1 MGAGP
6 PEQVKQMTDM
16 PSTPRPQRPAGTRIA
31 AFLRD
36 YYIYFVLVAVV
47 TVLSVANL
55 DQFALFER
63 GNFLNRRNI
72 INILRVS
79 APLLTLAGA
88 FTLLMVSGYIDLSV
102 GSTMSLS
109 AVIYALLAINGVPF
123 LLCFALT
130 MIAGIGLGAINGFL
144 VVRLRITP
152 VIATL
157 ITLSLFKGIA
167 LLLVQD
173 GVSAIKSV
181 GDLKMPGWFNDYGR
195 APVLFGLPM
204 AFWVAVGV
212 TLALIFAQNRTL
224 LGKYAAATGGNPTAA
239 KLSGINTA
247 RVVFGLYG
255 LVGLSAALAGIARSS
270 FMSLGDPLSGDGME
284 LSAILVV
291 LIGGTAFSGGE
302 GRVLRSFVGALIIMA
317 LTVGM
322 LTLVPAYYQTLVIG
336 AALLAAAASN
346 HLVSRKEGKA

>member
-1 MGAGP
+1 MSQSSTLA
-6 PEQVKQMTDM
+6 Q
-16 PSTPRPQRPAGTRIA
+16 PSATRDNRIA
-31 AFLRD
+31 QFLRT

-47 TVLSVANL
+47 VLLSMANL
-55 DQFALFER
+55 DKFDLFER
-63 GNFLNRRNI
+63 GNFLNHRNI
-72 INILRVS
+72 INVLRVS

-102 GSTMSLS
+102 GSTMGLS
-109 AVIYALLAINGVPF
+109 AVVYAMLAINGVPF
-123 LLCFALT
+123 LAAFALT
-130 MIAGIGLGAINGFL
+130 MVVGAGLGAINGFL
-144 VVRLRITP
+144 VVRLKITP

-157 ITLSLFKGIA
+157 ITLSLFKGVA

-173 GVSAIKSV
+173 GVSAIKS
-181 GDLKMPGWFNDYGR
+181 GGGLKIPSWFNSYGR
-195 APVLFGLPM
+195 EGTLLGLPM
-204 AFWVAVGV
+204 AFWVAVVV
-212 TLALIFAQNRTL
+212 TLVLVIAQNRTL

-239 KLSGINTA
+239 KLSGINTGKI
-247 RVVFGLYG
+247 VMLLYVI
-255 LVGLSAALAGIARSS
+255 VGVSAALAGIARSS

-302 GRVLRSFVGALIIMA
+302 GRVLRSFIGALIIMA

-322 LTLVPAYYQTLVIG
+322 LTIIPAYYQTLVLG

-346 HLVSRKEGKA
+346 HLISRKETAS

>member
-1 MGAGP
+1 MSESSSLNTMQKSSGA
-6 PEQVKQMTDM
+6 
-16 PSTPRPQRPAGTRIA
+16 RIA
-31 AFLRD
+31 NFLRD

-47 TVLSVANL
+47 AVLSVANL
-55 DQFALFER
+55 DQFDLFER
-63 GNFLNRRNI
+63 GNFLNKRNI
-72 INILRVS
+72 INILRIS

-109 AVIYALLAINGVPF
+109 AVVYAMLAINGVPF
-123 LLCFALT
+123 LLAFGLT
-130 MIAGIGLGAINGFL
+130 MIVGMGLGAINGFL
-144 VVRLRITP
+144 VVRLKITP

-157 ITLSLFKGIA
+157 ITLSLFKGVA

-181 GDLKMPGWFNDYGR
+181 GDLRMPDWFNSYGR
-195 APVLFGLPM
+195 EAVLLGLPM
-204 AFWVAVGV
+204 AFWVAVAV
-212 TLALIFAQNRTL
+212 TLALVFAQNRSL

-239 KLSGINTA
+239 KLSGINTTK
-247 RVVFGLYG
+247 VVFGIYV
-255 LVGLSAALAGIARSS
+255 LVGLTAALAGIARSS

-284 LSAILVV
+284 LNAILVV

-302 GRVLRSFVGALIIMA
+302 GRVLRSFIGALIIMA

-336 AALLAAAASN
+336 AALLGAAASN
-346 HLVSRKEGKA
+346 HLISRKEFKA

>member
-1 MGAGP
+1 MSQSSTLA
-6 PEQVKQMTDM
+6 Q
-16 PSTPRPQRPAGTRIA
+16 PSATRDNRSA
-31 AFLRD
+31 QFLRT

-47 TVLSVANL
+47 VLLSMANL
-55 DQFALFER
+55 DKFDLFER
-63 GNFLNRRNI
+63 GNFLNHRNI
-72 INILRVS
+72 INVLRVS

-102 GSTMSLS
+102 GSTMGLS
-109 AVIYALLAINGVPF
+109 AVVYAMLAINGVPF
-123 LLCFALT
+123 LVAFGLT
-130 MIAGIGLGAINGFL
+130 MVVGAGLGAINGFL
-144 VVRLRITP
+144 VVRLKITP

-157 ITLSLFKGIA
+157 ITLSLFKGVA

-173 GVSAIKSV
+173 GVSAIKS
-181 GDLKMPGWFNDYGR
+181 GGGLKIPSWFNSYGR
-195 APVLFGLPM
+195 EGTLLGLPM
-204 AFWVAVGV
+204 AFWVAVAV
-212 TLALIFAQNRTL
+212 TLVLVIAQNRTL

-239 KLSGINTA
+239 KLSGINTGKI
-247 RVVFGLYG
+247 VVLLYVI
-255 LVGLSAALAGIARSS
+255 VGVSAALAGIARSS

-302 GRVLRSFVGALIIMA
+302 GRVLRSFIGALIIMA

-322 LTLVPAYYQTLVIG
+322 LTIIPAYYQTLVLG

-346 HLVSRKEGKA
+346 HLISRKETAS

>member
-1 MGAGP
+1 MAMSQISTSVSRPMGGDRVA
-6 PEQVKQMTDM
+6 QFM
-16 PSTPRPQRPAGTRIA
+16 RN
-31 AFLRD
+31 

-47 TVLSVANL
+47 VVLSVANL
-55 DQFALFER
+55 DRFDLFER
-63 GNFLNRRNI
+63 GNFLNQNNI

-102 GSTMSLS
+102 GSAMSFS
-109 AVIYALLAINGVPF
+109 AVVYALLAINGVPF
-123 LLCFALT
+123 LPAFALT
-130 MIAGIGLGAINGFL
+130 MVVGVGLGAINGFL
-144 VVRLRITP
+144 VVRLKITP

-157 ITLSLFKGIA
+157 ITLSLYKGMA

-173 GVSAIKSV
+173 GVSAIKSI
-181 GDLKMPGWFNDYGR
+181 GDMKMPGWFNSYGR
-195 APVLFGLPM
+195 EGIMMGLPM
-204 AFWVAVGV
+204 AFWIAVAVTIV
-212 TLALIFAQNRTL
+212 LVIAQNKSL

-239 KLSGINTA
+239 KLSGIKTGKI
-247 RVVFGLYG
+247 VFLLYVI
-255 LVGLSAALAGIARSS
+255 VGVTAALAGIARSS

-284 LSAILVV
+284 LTAILVV
-291 LIGGTAFSGGE
+291 LLGGTAFSGGE

-322 LTLVPAYYQTLVIG
+322 LTLVPAYFQTLVIG

-346 HLVSRKEGKA
+346 HLISRKEGAS